1 MYSRYLLFSTLLVMA
16 AEAYARNDNNMI
28 GINAQ
33 LQDKTAEGSIS
44 SADSISLADSIF
56 KDEEL
61 KEVKVVARK
70 AGTSRLAGAVNGIAV
85 NKDEFFKAACCNLGE
100 SFTTNPSVDVAY
112 NDATTGAR
120 QIKLL
125 GLSGTYVQMLTE
137 NLPNFRGAA
146 IPYALGYVPGTWM
159 KGIQVSKGS
168 ASVKNGYESITGQI
182 NVDYLQPEDEQ
193 QVEVNLFGDTKSRIE
208 ANADANVHLSD
219 KWATEFL
226 LHHENIIKNH
236 DDNDDGFYD
245 MPGREQYHLQNRWV
259 YKGDKYIFHGGVG
272 ALKEIRTSGQA
283 EEHLNA
289 HTLSSDS
296 HKMVSDSDAS
306 SSDSQAMAS
315 DLSSDS
321 QNLFRIR
328 LHTNRYAGYMKHA
341 FILNRE
347 HGTNIALMSSASMH
361 QLDAQYGNRFYNL
374 NEKNLYGSLVFE
386 TNFTQQHNLS
396 LGLSMNH
403 DYLGQRTN
411 VNVYPSTSLN
421 SSSGQSSSYIL
432 PEMQRLNE
440 KETTPGAYAQ
450 YTYTLGT
457 KLTAMA
463 GVRFDHS
470 SIYGNFFT
478 PRFHVK
484 YSPVEAVSIRLSAG
498 KGYRTV
504 FGLAEYN
511 YLLASGRE
519 LQIAGRDL
527 QTSAP
532 GSQTSAGSLL
542 SSNGLKQ
549 EEAWNYGVSTAFYI
563 PLFSKT
569 LKLNAEYYYTDFRNQ
584 AVVDYDADSRL
595 IVIHNLQ
602 GKSYSHTFQI
612 DASYP
617 LLKGLEITAAYRLN
631 NVKCSYGIENE
642 LKEKP
647 LTSKYKA
654 LFTASYKTPLALWQ
668 FDATVQLNGG
678 ERNPEPYQL
687 ADGTPSWS
695 SRFHSFEQ
703 VSAQITRWFRH
714 WSIYVGGENLTGF
727 RQKTPIYGAAQPWG
741 RDFEPTL
748 IWGPVEGRM
757 FYAGVRVKL

>member
-1 MYSRYLLFSTLLVMA
+1 MYSRYILLSALLVIG
-16 AEAYARNDNNMI
+16 AETYAKNNKTEVASLLSYNDSE
-28 GINAQ
+28 GNAP
-33 LQDKTAEGSIS
+33 
-44 SADSISLADSIF
+44 ADSSYQDSIF
-56 KDEEL
+56 KDQTL
-61 KEVKVVARK
+61 QEVKAVARK
-70 AGTSRLAGAVNGIAV
+70 PGTSRLAGAVNGIAM
-85 NKDEFFKAACCNLGE
+85 NKDELFKAACCNLGE

-146 IPYALGYVPGTWM
+146 IPYALGYVPGPWM
-159 KGIQVSKGS
+159 KGIQVSKGC

-219 KWATEFL
+219 RWATEIL

-236 DDNDDGFYD
+236 DDNGDGFYD
-245 MPGREQYHLQNRWV
+245 MPGREQYNVQNRWV
-259 YKGDKYIFHGGVG
+259 YKGKSYIFHGGLG
-272 ALKEIRTSGQA
+272 ALKEIRTSGQD
-283 EEHLNA
+283 EEHV
-289 HTLSSDS
+289 HSD
-296 HKMVSDSDAS
+296 DIY
-306 SSDSQAMAS
+306 
-315 DLSSDS
+315 
-321 QNLFRIR
+321 RIK
-328 LHTNRYAGYMKHA
+328 LHTNRYEGYMKHA
-341 FILNRE
+341 FILNHE
-347 HGTNIALMSSASMH
+347 HGTNIAFMSSASMH
-361 QLDAQYGNRFYNL
+361 QLNARYGNKLYDL
-374 NEKNLYGSLVFE
+374 NEKNLYGSLMFE
-386 TNFTQQHNLS
+386 TNFSTQHNLS
-396 LGLSMNH
+396 LGLSFNH
-403 DYLGQRTN
+403 DYLGQN
-411 VNVYPSTSLN
+411 E
-421 SSSGQSSSYIL
+421 GQNKG
-432 PEMQRLNE
+432 QNE

-470 SIYGNFFT
+470 SLYGNFFT

-484 YSPVEAVSIRLSAG
+484 YSPVDAISIRLSAG

-504 FGLAEYN
+504 FGMAEYN
-511 YLLASGRE
+511 YLLASGRN
-519 LQIAGRDL
+519 LNI
-527 QTSAP
+527 SK
-532 GSQTSAGSLL
+532 S
-542 SSNGLKQ
+542 LKQ
-549 EEAWNYGVSTAFYI
+549 EEAWNYGLSTAFYI
-563 PLFSKT
+563 PMFGKT

-584 AVVDYDADSRL
+584 AVVDYDANKEFISIYNL
-595 IVIHNLQ
+595 I

-631 NVKCSYGIENE
+631 DVKCTYDYGKT

-654 LFTASYKTPLALWQ
+654 LFTASYKTPLGLWQ

-678 ERNPEPYQL
+678 GRNPEPYQL
-687 ADGTPSWS
+687 ADGSRSWS
-695 SRFHSFEQ
+695 PRFHSFEQ
-703 VSAQITRWFRH
+703 VSAQVTRWFRH

-727 RQKTPIYGAAQPWG
+727 MQKTPIYGASNPWG
-741 RDFEPTL
+741 SDFEPTL
-748 IWGPVEGRM
+748 VWGPVEGRM
-757 FYAGVRVKL
+757 FYAGVRVHF

>member
-1 MYSRYLLFSTLLVMA
+1 MLSALLVIG
-16 AEAYARNDNNMI
+16 AETYAKNN
-28 GINAQ
+28 
-33 LQDKTAEGSIS
+33 KTEVVSLS
-44 SADSISLADSIF
+44 SSYNNSVDSSSQDSIF

-70 AGTSRLAGAVNGIAV
+70 PGTSRLAGAVNGIAV
-85 NKDEFFKAACCNLGE
+85 NKDELFKAACCNLGE

-146 IPYALGYVPGTWM
+146 IPYALGYVPGPWM

-219 KWATEFL
+219 KWATEIL
-226 LHHENIIKNH
+226 LHHENILQNH
-236 DDNDDGFYD
+236 DDNGDGFYD
-245 MPGREQYHLQNRWV
+245 MPGREQYNVQNRWV
-259 YKGDKYIFHGGVG
+259 YKGKNYIFHGGLG
-272 ALKEIRTSGQA
+272 ALKEIRTSGQDT
-283 EEHLNA
+283 EHV
-289 HTLSSDS
+289 HSD
-296 HKMVSDSDAS
+296 DIY
-306 SSDSQAMAS
+306 
-315 DLSSDS
+315 
-321 QNLFRIR
+321 RIK
-328 LHTNRYAGYMKHA
+328 LHTNRYEGYMKHA
-341 FILNRE
+341 FILDHE
-347 HGTNIALMSSASMH
+347 HGTNIAFMSSASMH
-361 QLDAQYGNRFYNL
+361 QLDALYGNKFYDL
-374 NEKNLYGSLVFE
+374 NEKNLYGSLMFE
-386 TNFTQQHNLS
+386 TNFSTQHNLS
-396 LGLSMNH
+396 LGLSFNH
-403 DYLGQRTN
+403 DYLGQN
-411 VNVYPSTSLN
+411 L
-421 SSSGQSSSYIL
+421 GQ
-432 PEMQRLNE
+432 NE

-470 SIYGNFFT
+470 SLYGNFFT

-484 YSPVEAVSIRLSAG
+484 YSPIDAISIRLSAG

-504 FGLAEYN
+504 FALAEYN
-511 YLLASGRE
+511 YLLSSGRN
-519 LQIAGRDL
+519 LNISKD
-527 QTSAP
+527 
-532 GSQTSAGSLL
+532 
-542 SSNGLKQ
+542 LKQ
-549 EEAWNYGVSTAFYI
+549 EEAWNYGLSTAFYI
-563 PLFSKT
+563 PMFGKT
-569 LKLNAEYYYTDFRNQ
+569 LKLNAEYYYTSFENQ
-584 AVVDYDADSRL
+584 AVVDYDANKEL
-595 IVIHNLQ
+595 IAIYNLI

-631 NVKCSYGIENE
+631 DVKCTYDYGKS
-642 LKEKP
+642 LMEKP

-654 LFTASYKTPLALWQ
+654 LFTASYKTPLGLWQ

-678 ERNPEPYQL
+678 GRNSEPYQL
-687 ADGTPSWS
+687 ADGSQSWS
-695 SRFHSFEQ
+695 PRFHSFEQ

-727 RQKTPIYGAAQPWG
+727 KQKTPIYGASNPWG
-741 RDFEPTL
+741 SDFEPTL
-748 IWGPVEGRM
+748 VWGPVEGRM
-757 FYAGVRVKL
+757 FYAGVRVHF

>member
-1 MYSRYLLFSTLLVMA
+1 MYSRYILLSALLVIG
-16 AEAYARNDNNMI
+16 AETYAKNNQTEVASLLSYNDSE
-28 GINAQ
+28 GNAP
-33 LQDKTAEGSIS
+33 
-44 SADSISLADSIF
+44 ADSSYQDSIF
-56 KDEEL
+56 KDQTL
-61 KEVKVVARK
+61 QEVKAVARK
-70 AGTSRLAGAVNGIAV
+70 PGTSRLAGAVNGIAM
-85 NKDEFFKAACCNLGE
+85 NKDELFKAACCNLGE

-146 IPYALGYVPGTWM
+146 IPYALGYVPGPWM

-219 KWATEFL
+219 RWATEIL

-236 DDNDDGFYD
+236 DDNGDGFYD
-245 MPGREQYHLQNRWV
+245 MPGREQYNVQNRWV
-259 YKGDKYIFHGGVG
+259 YKGKSYIFHGGLG
-272 ALKEIRTSGQA
+272 ALKEIRSSGQDG
-283 EEHLNA
+283 EHV
-289 HTLSSDS
+289 HSD
-296 HKMVSDSDAS
+296 DIY
-306 SSDSQAMAS
+306 
-315 DLSSDS
+315 
-321 QNLFRIR
+321 RIK
-328 LHTNRYAGYMKHA
+328 LHTNRYEGYMKHA
-341 FILNRE
+341 FILDHE
-347 HGTNIALMSSASMH
+347 HGTNIAFMSSASMH
-361 QLDAQYGNRFYNL
+361 QLDARYGNKLYDL
-374 NEKNLYGSLVFE
+374 NEKNLYGSLMFE
-386 TNFTQQHNLS
+386 TNFSTQHNLS
-396 LGLSMNH
+396 LGLSFNH
-403 DYLGQRTN
+403 DYLGQN
-411 VNVYPSTSLN
+411 M
-421 SSSGQSSSYIL
+421 GK
-432 PEMQRLNE
+432 NE
-440 KETTPGAYAQ
+440 KETTSGAYAQ

-470 SIYGNFFT
+470 SLYGNFFT

-484 YSPVEAVSIRLSAG
+484 YSPVDAISIRLSAG

-504 FGLAEYN
+504 FGMAEYN
-511 YLLASGRE
+511 YLLASGRN
-519 LQIAGRDL
+519 LNI
-527 QTSAP
+527 SK
-532 GSQTSAGSLL
+532 S
-542 SSNGLKQ
+542 LKQ
-549 EEAWNYGVSTAFYI
+549 EEAWNYGLSTAFYI
-563 PLFSKT
+563 PMFGKT

-584 AVVDYDADSRL
+584 AVVDYDANKEFISIYNL
-595 IVIHNLQ
+595 I

-631 NVKCSYGIENE
+631 DVKCTYDYGKT

-654 LFTASYKTPLALWQ
+654 LFTASYKTPLGLWQ

-678 ERNPEPYQL
+678 GRNPEPYQL
-687 ADGTPSWS
+687 ADGNRSWS
-695 SRFHSFEQ
+695 PRFHSFEQ

-727 RQKTPIYGAAQPWG
+727 MQKTPIYGASNPWG
-741 RDFEPTL
+741 SDFEPTL
-748 IWGPVEGRM
+748 VWGPVEGRM
-757 FYAGVRVKL
+757 FYAGVRVHF

>member
-1 MYSRYLLFSTLLVMA
+1 MYSRYILTSALLMLALKGYSHT
-16 AEAYARNDNNMI
+16 D
-28 GINAQ
+28 
-33 LQDKTAEGSIS
+33 TA
-44 SADSISLADSIF
+44 SLDSIF

-85 NKDEFFKAACCNLGE
+85 NKDELFKAACCNLGE

-146 IPYALGYVPGTWM
+146 IPYALGYVPGPWM

-219 KWATEFL
+219 KWATEIL
-226 LHHENIIKNH
+226 LHHENILKNH
-236 DDNDDGFYD
+236 DDNGDGFYD
-245 MPGREQYHLQNRWV
+245 MPGREQYNVLNRWV
-259 YKGDKYIFHGGVG
+259 YKGKNYIFHGGLG
-272 ALKEIRTSGQA
+272 ALKEIRTSGQDT
-283 EEHLNA
+283 EHV
-289 HTLSSDS
+289 HSD
-296 HKMVSDSDAS
+296 DIY
-306 SSDSQAMAS
+306 
-315 DLSSDS
+315 
-321 QNLFRIR
+321 RIK
-328 LHTNRYAGYMKHA
+328 LHTNRYEGYMKHA
-341 FILNRE
+341 FIFDHE
-347 HGTNIALMSSASMH
+347 HGTNIAFMSSASMH
-361 QLDAQYGNRFYNL
+361 QLDALYGNKFYDL
-374 NEKNLYGSLVFE
+374 NEKNLYGSLMFE
-386 TNFTQQHNLS
+386 TNFSTQHNLS
-396 LGLSMNH
+396 LGLSFNH
-403 DYLGQRTN
+403 DYLGQN
-411 VNVYPSTSLN
+411 L
-421 SSSGQSSSYIL
+421 GK
-432 PEMQRLNE
+432 NE

-470 SIYGNFFT
+470 SLYGNFFT

-484 YSPVEAVSIRLSAG
+484 YSPIDAISIRLSAG

-504 FGLAEYN
+504 FALAEYN
-511 YLLASGRE
+511 YLLSSGRN
-519 LQIAGRDL
+519 LNISKD
-527 QTSAP
+527 
-532 GSQTSAGSLL
+532 
-542 SSNGLKQ
+542 LKQ
-549 EEAWNYGVSTAFYI
+549 EEAWNYGLSTAFYI
-563 PLFSKT
+563 PMFGKT
-569 LKLNAEYYYTDFRNQ
+569 LKLNAEYYYTDFKNQ
-584 AVVDYDADSRL
+584 AVVDYESDKDL
-595 IVIHNLQ
+595 IAIYNLM

-631 NVKCSYGIENE
+631 DVKCTYDYGKT

-654 LFTASYKTPLALWQ
+654 LFTASYKTPLGLWQ

-678 ERNPEPYQL
+678 GRNPEPYQL
-687 ADGTPSWS
+687 ADGSQSWS
-695 SRFHSFEQ
+695 PRFRSFEQ
-703 VSAQITRWFRH
+703 VSAQVTRWFRH

-727 RQKTPIYGAAQPWG
+727 KQKTPIYGAGNPWG
-741 RDFEPTL
+741 SDFEPTL
-748 IWGPVEGRM
+748 VWGPVEGRM
-757 FYAGVRVKL
+757 FYAGVRVHF

>member
-1 MYSRYLLFSTLLVMA
+1 MYSRYILTSALLMLALKGYSQT
-16 AEAYARNDNNMI
+16 D
-28 GINAQ
+28 
-33 LQDKTAEGSIS
+33 TA
-44 SADSISLADSIF
+44 SLDSIF

-85 NKDEFFKAACCNLGE
+85 NKDELFKAACCNLGE

-146 IPYALGYVPGTWM
+146 IPYALGYVPGPWM

-193 QVEVNLFGDTKSRIE
+193 QVEVNLFGDSKSRIE

-219 KWATEFL
+219 KWATEIL
-226 LHHENIIKNH
+226 LHHENILQNH
-236 DDNDDGFYD
+236 DDNGDGFYD
-245 MPGREQYHLQNRWV
+245 MPGREQYNVQNRWV
-259 YKGDKYIFHGGVG
+259 YKGDKYIFHGGLG
-272 ALKEIRTSGQA
+272 ALKEIRTSGQDA
-283 EEHLNA
+283 EHV
-289 HTLSSDS
+289 HSDEIY
-296 HKMVSDSDAS
+296 
-306 SSDSQAMAS
+306 
-315 DLSSDS
+315 
-321 QNLFRIR
+321 RIK
-328 LHTNRYAGYMKHA
+328 LHTNRYEGYMKHA
-341 FILNRE
+341 FILNYE
-347 HGTNIALMSSASMH
+347 HGTNIAFMSSASMH
-361 QLDAQYGNRFYNL
+361 QLDAQYGNKFYDL
-374 NEKNLYGSLVFE
+374 NEKNLYGSLMFE
-386 TNFTQQHNLS
+386 TNFSTQHNLS
-396 LGLSMNH
+396 LGLSFNH
-403 DYLGQRTN
+403 DYLGQN
-411 VNVYPSTSLN
+411 L
-421 SSSGQSSSYIL
+421 GQ
-432 PEMQRLNE
+432 NE

-470 SIYGNFFT
+470 SLYGNFFT

-484 YSPVEAVSIRLSAG
+484 YSPIDAISIRLSAG

-511 YLLASGRE
+511 YLLASGRN
-519 LQIAGRDL
+519 LNISKD
-527 QTSAP
+527 
-532 GSQTSAGSLL
+532 
-542 SSNGLKQ
+542 LKQ
-549 EEAWNYGVSTAFYI
+549 EEAWNYGLSTAFYI
-563 PLFSKT
+563 PMFGKT
-569 LKLNAEYYYTDFRNQ
+569 LKLNAEYYYTSFENQ
-584 AVVDYDADSRL
+584 AVVDYDANKEL
-595 IVIHNLQ
+595 IAIYNLR

-631 NVKCSYGIENE
+631 DVKCTYDYGKS
-642 LKEKP
+642 LMEKP

-654 LFTASYKTPLALWQ
+654 LFTASYKTPLGLWQ

-678 ERNPEPYQL
+678 GRNPEPYQL
-687 ADGTPSWS
+687 ADGSQSWS
-695 SRFHSFEQ
+695 PRFHSFEQ
-703 VSAQITRWFRH
+703 VSAQVTRWFRH

-727 RQKTPIYGAAQPWG
+727 KQKTPIYGASTPWG
-741 RDFEPTL
+741 SDFEPTL
-748 IWGPVEGRM
+748 VWGPVEGRM
-757 FYAGVRVKL
+757 FYAGVRVHF

>member
-1 MYSRYLLFSTLLVMA
+1 MYSRYILTSALLMLALKGYSHT
-16 AEAYARNDNNMI
+16 D
-28 GINAQ
+28 
-33 LQDKTAEGSIS
+33 TA
-44 SADSISLADSIF
+44 SLDSIF

-85 NKDEFFKAACCNLGE
+85 NKDELFKAACCNLGE

-146 IPYALGYVPGTWM
+146 IPYALGYVPGPWM

-219 KWATEFL
+219 KWATEIL
-226 LHHENIIKNH
+226 LHHENILKNH
-236 DDNDDGFYD
+236 DDNGDGFYD
-245 MPGREQYHLQNRWV
+245 MPGREQYNVQNRWV
-259 YKGDKYIFHGGVG
+259 YKGKNYIFHGGLG
-272 ALKEIRTSGQA
+272 ALKEIRTSGQDT
-283 EEHLNA
+283 EHV
-289 HTLSSDS
+289 HSD
-296 HKMVSDSDAS
+296 DIY
-306 SSDSQAMAS
+306 
-315 DLSSDS
+315 
-321 QNLFRIR
+321 RIK
-328 LHTNRYAGYMKHA
+328 LHTNRYEGYMKHA
-341 FILNRE
+341 FIFNHE
-347 HGTNIALMSSASMH
+347 HGTNIAFMSSASMH
-361 QLDAQYGNRFYNL
+361 QLDALYGNKFYDL
-374 NEKNLYGSLVFE
+374 NEKNLYGSLMFE
-386 TNFTQQHNLS
+386 TNFSTQHNLS
-396 LGLSMNH
+396 LGLSFNH
-403 DYLGQRTN
+403 DYLGQN
-411 VNVYPSTSLN
+411 L
-421 SSSGQSSSYIL
+421 GK
-432 PEMQRLNE
+432 NE

-470 SIYGNFFT
+470 SLYGNFFT

-484 YSPVEAVSIRLSAG
+484 YSPVDAISIRLSAG

-504 FGLAEYN
+504 FAFAEYN
-511 YLLASGRE
+511 YLLASGRNLNIGE
-519 LQIAGRDL
+519 D
-527 QTSAP
+527 
-532 GSQTSAGSLL
+532 
-542 SSNGLKQ
+542 LKQ
-549 EEAWNYGVSTAFYI
+549 EEAWNYGLSTAFYI
-563 PLFSKT
+563 PMFGKT
-569 LKLNAEYYYTDFRNQ
+569 LKLNAEYYYTDFKNQ
-584 AVVDYDADSRL
+584 AVVDYESDKDL
-595 IVIHNLQ
+595 IAIYNLM

-631 NVKCSYGIENE
+631 DVKCTYDYGKT

-654 LFTASYKTPLALWQ
+654 LFTASYKTPLGLWQ

-678 ERNPEPYQL
+678 GRNPEPYQL
-687 ADGTPSWS
+687 ADGSQSWS
-695 SRFHSFEQ
+695 PRFRSFEQ
-703 VSAQITRWFRH
+703 VSAQVTRWFRH

-727 RQKTPIYGAAQPWG
+727 KQKTPIYGAGNPWG
-741 RDFEPTL
+741 SDFEPTL
-748 IWGPVEGRM
+748 VWGPVEGRM
-757 FYAGVRVKL
+757 FYAGVRVHF

>member
-1 MYSRYLLFSTLLVMA
+1 MYSRYILLSALLVIG
-16 AEAYARNDNNMI
+16 AETYAKNNKTEVASLLSYNDSERN
-28 GINAQ
+28 AP
-33 LQDKTAEGSIS
+33 
-44 SADSISLADSIF
+44 ADSSYQDSIF
-56 KDEEL
+56 KDQTL
-61 KEVKVVARK
+61 QEVKAVARK
-70 AGTSRLAGAVNGIAV
+70 PGTSRLAGAVNGIAM
-85 NKDEFFKAACCNLGE
+85 NKDELFKAACCNLGE

-146 IPYALGYVPGTWM
+146 IPYALGYVPGPWM
-159 KGIQVSKGS
+159 KGIQVSKGC

-219 KWATEFL
+219 RWATEIL

-236 DDNDDGFYD
+236 DDNGDGFYD
-245 MPGREQYHLQNRWV
+245 MPGREQYNVQNRWV
-259 YKGDKYIFHGGVG
+259 YKGKSYIFHGGLG
-272 ALKEIRTSGQA
+272 ALKEIRTSGQD
-283 EEHLNA
+283 EEHV
-289 HTLSSDS
+289 HSD
-296 HKMVSDSDAS
+296 DIY
-306 SSDSQAMAS
+306 
-315 DLSSDS
+315 
-321 QNLFRIR
+321 RIK
-328 LHTNRYAGYMKHA
+328 LHTNRYEGYMKHA
-341 FILNRE
+341 FILNHE
-347 HGTNIALMSSASMH
+347 HGTNIAFMSSASMH
-361 QLDAQYGNRFYNL
+361 QLNARYGNKLYDL
-374 NEKNLYGSLVFE
+374 NEKNLYGSLMFE
-386 TNFTQQHNLS
+386 TNFYTQHNLS
-396 LGLSMNH
+396 LGLSFNH
-403 DYLGQRTN
+403 DYLGQN
-411 VNVYPSTSLN
+411 E
-421 SSSGQSSSYIL
+421 GQNKG
-432 PEMQRLNE
+432 QNE

-470 SIYGNFFT
+470 SLYGNFFT

-484 YSPVEAVSIRLSAG
+484 YSPVDAISIRLSAG

-504 FGLAEYN
+504 FGMAEYN
-511 YLLASGRE
+511 YLLASGRN
-519 LQIAGRDL
+519 LNI
-527 QTSAP
+527 SK
-532 GSQTSAGSLL
+532 S
-542 SSNGLKQ
+542 LKQ
-549 EEAWNYGVSTAFYI
+549 EEAWNYGRSTAFYI
-563 PLFSKT
+563 PMFGKT

-584 AVVDYDADSRL
+584 AVVDYDANKEFISIYNL
-595 IVIHNLQ
+595 I

-631 NVKCSYGIENE
+631 DVKCTYDYGKT

-654 LFTASYKTPLALWQ
+654 LFTASYKTPLGLWQ

-678 ERNPEPYQL
+678 GRNPEPYQL
-687 ADGTPSWS
+687 ADGSRSWS
-695 SRFHSFEQ
+695 PRFHSFEQ
-703 VSAQITRWFRH
+703 VSAQVTRWFRH

-727 RQKTPIYGAAQPWG
+727 KQKTPIYGASNPWG
-741 RDFEPTL
+741 SDFEPTL
-748 IWGPVEGRM
+748 VWGPVEGRM
-757 FYAGVRVKL
+757 FYAGVRVHF

>member
-1 MYSRYLLFSTLLVMA
+1 MYSRYILTSALLMLALKGYSHT
-16 AEAYARNDNNMI
+16 D
-28 GINAQ
+28 
-33 LQDKTAEGSIS
+33 TA
-44 SADSISLADSIF
+44 SLDSIF

-85 NKDEFFKAACCNLGE
+85 NKDELFKAACCNLGE

-146 IPYALGYVPGTWM
+146 IPYALGYVPGPWM

-219 KWATEFL
+219 KWATEIL
-226 LHHENIIKNH
+226 LHHENILKNH
-236 DDNDDGFYD
+236 DDNGDGFYD
-245 MPGREQYHLQNRWV
+245 MPGREQYNVQNRWV
-259 YKGDKYIFHGGVG
+259 YKGKNYIFHGGLG
-272 ALKEIRTSGQA
+272 ALKEIRTSGQDV
-283 EEHLNA
+283 EHV
-289 HTLSSDS
+289 HSD
-296 HKMVSDSDAS
+296 DIY
-306 SSDSQAMAS
+306 
-315 DLSSDS
+315 
-321 QNLFRIR
+321 RIK
-328 LHTNRYAGYMKHA
+328 LHTNRYEGYMKHA
-341 FILNRE
+341 FILNHE
-347 HGTNIALMSSASMH
+347 HGTNIAFMSSASMH
-361 QLDAQYGNRFYNL
+361 QLDALYGNKFYDL
-374 NEKNLYGSLVFE
+374 NEKNLYGSLMFE
-386 TNFTQQHNLS
+386 TNFSTQHNLS
-396 LGLSMNH
+396 LGLSFNH
-403 DYLGQRTN
+403 DYLGQN
-411 VNVYPSTSLN
+411 L
-421 SSSGQSSSYIL
+421 GK
-432 PEMQRLNE
+432 NE

-470 SIYGNFFT
+470 SLYGNFFT

-484 YSPVEAVSIRLSAG
+484 YSPIDAISIRLSAG

-504 FGLAEYN
+504 FALAEYN
-511 YLLASGRE
+511 YLLSSGRN
-519 LQIAGRDL
+519 LNISKD
-527 QTSAP
+527 
-532 GSQTSAGSLL
+532 
-542 SSNGLKQ
+542 LKQ
-549 EEAWNYGVSTAFYI
+549 EEAWNYGLSTAFYI
-563 PLFSKT
+563 PMFGKT
-569 LKLNAEYYYTDFRNQ
+569 LKLNAEYYYTDFKNQ
-584 AVVDYDADSRL
+584 AVVDYESDKDL
-595 IVIHNLQ
+595 IAIYNLM

-631 NVKCSYGIENE
+631 DVKCTYDYGKT

-654 LFTASYKTPLALWQ
+654 LFTASYKTPLGLWQ

-678 ERNPEPYQL
+678 GRNPEPYQL
-687 ADGTPSWS
+687 ADGSQSWS
-695 SRFHSFEQ
+695 PRFHSFEQ
-703 VSAQITRWFRH
+703 VSAQVTRWFRH

-727 RQKTPIYGAAQPWG
+727 KQKTPIYGAGNPWG
-741 RDFEPTL
+741 SDFEPTL
-748 IWGPVEGRM
+748 VWGPVEGRM
-757 FYAGVRVKL
+757 FYAGVRVHF

>member
-1 MYSRYLLFSTLLVMA
+1 MLAFGAETYAKNNKTGGASLLSYDSA
-16 AEAYARNDNNMI
+16 
-28 GINAQ
+28 GNAP
-33 LQDKTAEGSIS
+33 
-44 SADSISLADSIF
+44 ADSSYQDSIF
-56 KDEEL
+56 KDQTL
-61 KEVKVVARK
+61 QEVKAVARK
-70 AGTSRLAGAVNGIAV
+70 PGTSRLAGAVNGIAM
-85 NKDEFFKAACCNLGE
+85 NKDELFKAACCNLGE

-146 IPYALGYVPGTWM
+146 IPYALGYVPGPWM

-219 KWATEFL
+219 KWATEIL
-226 LHHENIIKNH
+226 LHHENILKNH
-236 DDNDDGFYD
+236 DDNGDGFYD
-245 MPGREQYHLQNRWV
+245 MPGREQYNVQNRWV
-259 YKGDKYIFHGGVG
+259 YKGKSYIFHGGLG
-272 ALKEIRTSGQA
+272 ALKEIRSSGQDG
-283 EEHLNA
+283 EHV
-289 HTLSSDS
+289 HSD
-296 HKMVSDSDAS
+296 DIY
-306 SSDSQAMAS
+306 
-315 DLSSDS
+315 
-321 QNLFRIR
+321 RIK
-328 LHTNRYAGYMKHA
+328 LHTNRYEGYMKHA
-341 FILNRE
+341 FILDHE
-347 HGTNIALMSSASMH
+347 HGTNIAFMSSASMH
-361 QLDAQYGNRFYNL
+361 QLDARYGNKFYDL
-374 NEKNLYGSLVFE
+374 NEKNLYGSLMFE
-386 TNFTQQHNLS
+386 TNFSTQHNLS
-396 LGLSMNH
+396 LGLSFNH
-403 DYLGQRTN
+403 DYLGQN
-411 VNVYPSTSLN
+411 L
-421 SSSGQSSSYIL
+421 GK
-432 PEMQRLNE
+432 NE

-470 SIYGNFFT
+470 SLYGNFFT

-484 YSPVEAVSIRLSAG
+484 YSPVDAISIRLSAG

-504 FGLAEYN
+504 FGMAEYN
-511 YLLASGRE
+511 YLLASGRNLNISE
-519 LQIAGRDL
+519 D
-527 QTSAP
+527 
-532 GSQTSAGSLL
+532 
-542 SSNGLKQ
+542 LKQ
-549 EEAWNYGVSTAFYI
+549 EEAWNYGLSTAFYI
-563 PLFSKT
+563 PMFGKT

-584 AVVDYDADSRL
+584 AVVDYDANKEFIS
-595 IVIHNLQ
+595 IYNLM

-631 NVKCSYGIENE
+631 DVKCTYDYGKT

-654 LFTASYKTPLALWQ
+654 LFTASYKTPLGLWQ

-678 ERNPEPYQL
+678 GRNPEPYQL
-687 ADGTPSWS
+687 ADGSRSWS
-695 SRFHSFEQ
+695 PRFHSFEQ
-703 VSAQITRWFRH
+703 VSAQVTRWFRH

-727 RQKTPIYGAAQPWG
+727 KQKTPIYGAGNPWG
-741 RDFEPTL
+741 SDFEPTL
-748 IWGPVEGRM
+748 VWGPVEGRM
-757 FYAGVRVKL
+757 FYAGVRVHF

>member
-1 MYSRYLLFSTLLVMA
+1 MYSKYLLLSALLVIG
-16 AEAYARNDNNMI
+16 AETYAKNNKSEVESLLSYHNSVRNNSVDSSS
-28 GINAQ
+28 
-33 LQDKTAEGSIS
+33 QDSV
-44 SADSISLADSIF
+44 F
-56 KDEEL
+56 KDETL
-61 KEVKVVARK
+61 QAVKVVARK
-70 AGTSRLAGAVNGIAV
+70 PGTSRLVGAVNGIAV
-85 NKDEFFKAACCNLGE
+85 NKDELFKAACCNLGE

-146 IPYALGYVPGTWM
+146 IPYALGYVPGPWM

-182 NVDYLQPEDEQ
+182 NVDYLKPEDEQ

-219 KWATEFL
+219 RWATEIL

-236 DDNDDGFYD
+236 DDNGDGFYD
-245 MPGREQYHLQNRWV
+245 MPGREQYNVQNRWV
-259 YKGDKYIFHGGVG
+259 YKGKSYIFHGGLG
-272 ALKEIRTSGQA
+272 ALKEIRTSGQD
-283 EEHLNA
+283 EEHV
-289 HTLSSDS
+289 HSD
-296 HKMVSDSDAS
+296 DIY
-306 SSDSQAMAS
+306 
-315 DLSSDS
+315 
-321 QNLFRIR
+321 RIK
-328 LHTNRYAGYMKHA
+328 LHTNRYEGYMKHA
-341 FILNRE
+341 FILNHE
-347 HGTNIALMSSASMH
+347 HGTNIAFMSSASMH
-361 QLDAQYGNRFYNL
+361 QLNARYGNKLYDL
-374 NEKNLYGSLVFE
+374 NEKNLYGSLMFE
-386 TNFTQQHNLS
+386 TNFSTQHNLS
-396 LGLSMNH
+396 LGLSFNH
-403 DYLGQRTN
+403 DYLGQN
-411 VNVYPSTSLN
+411 E
-421 SSSGQSSSYIL
+421 GQNKV
-432 PEMQRLNE
+432 QNE

-470 SIYGNFFT
+470 SLYGNFFT

-484 YSPVEAVSIRLSAG
+484 YSPVDAISIRLSAG

-504 FGLAEYN
+504 FGMAEYN
-511 YLLASGRE
+511 YLLASGRN
-519 LQIAGRDL
+519 LNI
-527 QTSAP
+527 SK
-532 GSQTSAGSLL
+532 S
-542 SSNGLKQ
+542 LKQ
-549 EEAWNYGVSTAFYI
+549 EEAWNYGLSTAFYI
-563 PLFSKT
+563 PMFGKT

-584 AVVDYDADSRL
+584 AVVDYDANKEFISIYNL
-595 IVIHNLQ
+595 I

-631 NVKCSYGIENE
+631 DVKCTYDYGKT

-654 LFTASYKTPLALWQ
+654 LFTASYKTPLGLWQ

-678 ERNPEPYQL
+678 GRNPEPYQL
-687 ADGTPSWS
+687 ADGSRSWS
-695 SRFHSFEQ
+695 PRFHSFEQ
-703 VSAQITRWFRH
+703 VSAQVTRWFRH

-727 RQKTPIYGAAQPWG
+727 MQKTPIYGASNPWG
-741 RDFEPTL
+741 SDFEPTL
-748 IWGPVEGRM
+748 VWGPVEGRM
-757 FYAGVRVKL
+757 FYAGVRVHF

>member
-1 MYSRYLLFSTLLVMA
+1 MYSRYILTSALLMLALKGYSHT
-16 AEAYARNDNNMI
+16 D
-28 GINAQ
+28 
-33 LQDKTAEGSIS
+33 TA
-44 SADSISLADSIF
+44 SLDSIF

-85 NKDEFFKAACCNLGE
+85 NKDELFKAACCNLGE

-146 IPYALGYVPGTWM
+146 IPYALGYVPGPWM

-219 KWATEFL
+219 KWATEIL
-226 LHHENIIKNH
+226 LHHENILQNH
-236 DDNDDGFYD
+236 DDNGDGFYD
-245 MPGREQYHLQNRWV
+245 MPGREQYNVQNRWV
-259 YKGDKYIFHGGVG
+259 YKGKNYIFHGGLG
-272 ALKEIRTSGQA
+272 ALKEIRTSGQDT
-283 EEHLNA
+283 EHV
-289 HTLSSDS
+289 HSD
-296 HKMVSDSDAS
+296 DIY
-306 SSDSQAMAS
+306 
-315 DLSSDS
+315 
-321 QNLFRIR
+321 RIK
-328 LHTNRYAGYMKHA
+328 LHTNRYEGYMKHA
-341 FILNRE
+341 FIFNHE
-347 HGTNIALMSSASMH
+347 HGTNIAFMSSASMH
-361 QLDAQYGNRFYNL
+361 QLDALYGNKFYDL
-374 NEKNLYGSLVFE
+374 NEKNLYGSLMFE
-386 TNFTQQHNLS
+386 TNFSTQHNLS
-396 LGLSMNH
+396 LGLSFNH
-403 DYLGQRTN
+403 DYLGQN
-411 VNVYPSTSLN
+411 L
-421 SSSGQSSSYIL
+421 GK
-432 PEMQRLNE
+432 NE

-470 SIYGNFFT
+470 SLYGNFFT

-484 YSPVEAVSIRLSAG
+484 YSPIDAISIRLSAG

-504 FGLAEYN
+504 FALAEYN
-511 YLLASGRE
+511 YLLSSGRN
-519 LQIAGRDL
+519 LNISKD
-527 QTSAP
+527 
-532 GSQTSAGSLL
+532 
-542 SSNGLKQ
+542 LKQ
-549 EEAWNYGVSTAFYI
+549 EEAWNYGLSTAFYI
-563 PLFSKT
+563 PMFGKT
-569 LKLNAEYYYTDFRNQ
+569 LKLNAEYYYTDFKNQ
-584 AVVDYDADSRL
+584 AVVDYESDKDL
-595 IVIHNLQ
+595 ISIYNLM

-631 NVKCSYGIENE
+631 DVKCTYDYGKT

-654 LFTASYKTPLALWQ
+654 LFTASYKTPLGLWQ

-678 ERNPEPYQL
+678 GRNPEPYQL
-687 ADGTPSWS
+687 ADGSQSWS
-695 SRFHSFEQ
+695 PRFRSFEQ
-703 VSAQITRWFRH
+703 VSAQVTRWFRH

-727 RQKTPIYGAAQPWG
+727 KQKTPIYGAGNPWG
-741 RDFEPTL
+741 SDFEPTL
-748 IWGPVEGRM
+748 VWGPVEGRM
-757 FYAGVRVKL
+757 FYAGVRVHF

>member
-1 MYSRYLLFSTLLVMA
+1 MYSRYILTSALLMLTLKG
-16 AEAYARNDNNMI
+16 YSQTD
-28 GINAQ
+28 
-33 LQDKTAEGSIS
+33 TA
-44 SADSISLADSIF
+44 SLDSIF

-61 KEVKVVARK
+61 NEVKVVARK

-85 NKDEFFKAACCNLGE
+85 NKDELFKAACCNLGE

-146 IPYALGYVPGTWM
+146 IPYALGYVPGPWM

-182 NVDYLQPEDEQ
+182 NVDYLKPEDEQ

-219 KWATEFL
+219 KWATEIL
-226 LHHENIIKNH
+226 LHHENILKNH
-236 DDNDDGFYD
+236 DDNGDGFYD
-245 MPGREQYHLQNRWV
+245 MPGREQYNVQNRWL
-259 YKGDKYIFHGGVG
+259 YKGNHYIFHGGLG
-272 ALKEIRTSGQA
+272 ALKEIRTSGQD
-283 EEHLNA
+283 EEHV
-289 HTLSSDS
+289 HSD
-296 HKMVSDSDAS
+296 DIY
-306 SSDSQAMAS
+306 
-315 DLSSDS
+315 
-321 QNLFRIR
+321 RIK
-328 LHTNRYAGYMKHA
+328 LHTNRYEGYMKHA
-341 FILNRE
+341 FILNHE
-347 HGTNIALMSSASMH
+347 HGTNIAFMSSASMH
-361 QLDAQYGNRFYNL
+361 QLDALFGNKFYDL
-374 NEKNLYGSLVFE
+374 NEKNLYGSLMFE
-386 TNFTQQHNLS
+386 TNFSTQHNLS
-396 LGLSMNH
+396 LGLSFNH
-403 DYLGQRTN
+403 DYLGQN
-411 VNVYPSTSLN
+411 L
-421 SSSGQSSSYIL
+421 GQ
-432 PEMQRLNE
+432 NE

-470 SIYGNFFT
+470 SLYGNFFT

-484 YSPVEAVSIRLSAG
+484 YSPIDAISIRLSAG

-511 YLLASGRE
+511 YLLASGRN
-519 LQIAGRDL
+519 LNISKD
-527 QTSAP
+527 
-532 GSQTSAGSLL
+532 
-542 SSNGLKQ
+542 LKQ
-549 EEAWNYGVSTAFYI
+549 EEAWNYGLSTAFYI
-563 PLFSKT
+563 PMFGKT
-569 LKLNAEYYYTDFRNQ
+569 LKLNAEYYYTSFENQ
-584 AVVDYDADSRL
+584 AVVDYDANKEL
-595 IVIHNLQ
+595 IAIYNLR

-631 NVKCSYGIENE
+631 DVKCTYDYGKS
-642 LKEKP
+642 LMEKP

-654 LFTASYKTPLALWQ
+654 LFTASYKTPLGLWQ

-678 ERNPEPYQL
+678 GRNPEPYQL
-687 ADGTPSWS
+687 ADGSQSWS
-695 SRFHSFEQ
+695 PRFHSFEQ
-703 VSAQITRWFRH
+703 VSAQVTRWFRH

-727 RQKTPIYGAAQPWG
+727 KQKTPIYGASTPWG
-741 RDFEPTL
+741 SDFEPTL
-748 IWGPVEGRM
+748 VWGPVEGRM
-757 FYAGVRVKL
+757 FYAGVRVHF

>member
-1 MYSRYLLFSTLLVMA
+1 MYSRYILLSALLVIG
-16 AEAYARNDNNMI
+16 AETYAKNNKTEVASLLSYNDSE
-28 GINAQ
+28 GNAP
-33 LQDKTAEGSIS
+33 
-44 SADSISLADSIF
+44 ADSSYQDSIF
-56 KDEEL
+56 KDQTL
-61 KEVKVVARK
+61 QEVKAVARK
-70 AGTSRLAGAVNGIAV
+70 PGTSRLAGAVNGIAM
-85 NKDEFFKAACCNLGE
+85 NKDELFKAACCNLGE

-146 IPYALGYVPGTWM
+146 IPYALGYVPGPWM

-219 KWATEFL
+219 RWATEIL

-236 DDNDDGFYD
+236 DDNGDGFYD
-245 MPGREQYHLQNRWV
+245 MPGREQYNVQNRWV
-259 YKGDKYIFHGGVG
+259 YKGKSYIFHGGLG
-272 ALKEIRTSGQA
+272 ALKEIRTSGQD
-283 EEHLNA
+283 EEHV
-289 HTLSSDS
+289 HSD
-296 HKMVSDSDAS
+296 DIY
-306 SSDSQAMAS
+306 
-315 DLSSDS
+315 
-321 QNLFRIR
+321 RIK
-328 LHTNRYAGYMKHA
+328 LHTNRYEGYMKHA
-341 FILNRE
+341 FILNHE
-347 HGTNIALMSSASMH
+347 HGTNIAFMSSASMH
-361 QLDAQYGNRFYNL
+361 QLNARYGNKLYDL
-374 NEKNLYGSLVFE
+374 NEKNLYGSLMFE
-386 TNFTQQHNLS
+386 TNFSTQHNLS
-396 LGLSMNH
+396 LGLSFNH
-403 DYLGQRTN
+403 DYLGQN
-411 VNVYPSTSLN
+411 E
-421 SSSGQSSSYIL
+421 GQNKV
-432 PEMQRLNE
+432 QNE

-470 SIYGNFFT
+470 SLYGNFFT

-484 YSPVEAVSIRLSAG
+484 YSPVDAISIRLSAG

-504 FGLAEYN
+504 FGMAEYN
-511 YLLASGRE
+511 YLLASGRN
-519 LQIAGRDL
+519 LNI
-527 QTSAP
+527 SK
-532 GSQTSAGSLL
+532 S
-542 SSNGLKQ
+542 LKQ
-549 EEAWNYGVSTAFYI
+549 EEAWNYGLSTAFYI
-563 PLFSKT
+563 PMFGKT

-584 AVVDYDADSRL
+584 AVVDYDANKEFISIYNL
-595 IVIHNLQ
+595 I

-631 NVKCSYGIENE
+631 DVKCTYDYGKT

-654 LFTASYKTPLALWQ
+654 LFTASYKTPLGLWQ

-678 ERNPEPYQL
+678 GRNPEPYQL
-687 ADGTPSWS
+687 ADGSRSWS
-695 SRFHSFEQ
+695 PRFHSFEQ
-703 VSAQITRWFRH
+703 VSAQVTRWFRH

-727 RQKTPIYGAAQPWG
+727 MQKTPIYGASNPWG
-741 RDFEPTL
+741 SDFEPTL
-748 IWGPVEGRM
+748 VWGPVEGRM
-757 FYAGVRVKL
+757 FYAGVRVHF

>member
-1 MYSRYLLFSTLLVMA
+1 MYSRYLLLSALLVA
-16 AEAYARNDNNMI
+16 GAEAYAKNENI
-28 GINAQ
+28 SISS
-33 LQDKTAEGSIS
+33 AESISSVKSIS
-44 SADSISLADSIF
+44 SADSISSSDSIF

-61 KEVKVVARK
+61 KEVKIVARK

-85 NKDEFFKAACCNLGE
+85 NKDELFKAVCCNLGE

-146 IPYALGYVPGTWM
+146 IPYALGYVPGPWM

-208 ANADANVHLSD
+208 ANADANVHLSE
-219 KWATEFL
+219 KWATEIL
-226 LHHENIIKNH
+226 LHHENILKNH
-236 DDNDDGFYD
+236 DDNGDGFFD
-245 MPGREQYHLQNRWV
+245 MPGREQYNVQNRWV
-259 YKGDKYIFHGGVG
+259 YKGEKYIFHGGLG
-272 ALKEIRTSGQA
+272 ALKEIRTSGQDDD
-283 EEHLNA
+283 HLN
-289 HTLSSDS
+289 S
-296 HKMVSDSDAS
+296 HAS
-306 SSDSQAMAS
+306 AS
-315 DLSSDS
+315 SSDS
-321 QNLFRIR
+321 QNLFRIK
-328 LHTNRYAGYMKHA
+328 LHTNRYEGYMKHA

-361 QLDAQYGNRFYNL
+361 QLDAQYGNKFYYL
-374 NEKNLYGSLVFE
+374 NEKNLYGSLMFE

-396 LGLSMNH
+396 VGLSVNH

-411 VNVYPSTSLN
+411 VNVIPYASIDGNHP
-421 SSSGQSSSYIL
+421 YIL

-450 YTYTLGT
+450 YTYTLGS

-463 GVRFDHS
+463 GVRLDHS

-478 PRFHVK
+478 PRFHLK
-484 YSPVEAVSIRLSAG
+484 YSPVDAVSIRLSAG

-519 LQIAGRDL
+519 LQ
-527 QTSAP
+527 
-532 GSQTSAGSLL
+532 L
-542 SSNGLKQ
+542 SGDGLKQ

-569 LKLNAEYYYTDFRNQ
+569 LKLNAEYYYTDFKNQ
-584 AVVDYDADSRL
+584 TVVDYDYHSGYIL
-595 IVIHNLQ
+595 IDNLQ

-617 LLKGLEITAAYRLN
+617 LLKGLEVTAAYRLN
-631 NVKCSYGIENE
+631 DVKCSYGIKNE

-678 ERNPEPYQL
+678 GRNPEPYQL
-687 ADGTPSWS
+687 ADGTPLWS

-727 RQKTPIYGAAQPWG
+727 KQKTPIYGAAQPWG
-741 RDFEPTL
+741 KDFEPTL

-757 FYAGVRVKL
+757 FYAGVRVKI

>member
-1 MYSRYLLFSTLLVMA
+1 MYSIYILLSALLVIG
-16 AEAYARNDNNMI
+16 AETYAKNNKTEVASLLSYNDSE
-28 GINAQ
+28 GNAP
-33 LQDKTAEGSIS
+33 
-44 SADSISLADSIF
+44 ADSSYQDSIF
-56 KDEEL
+56 KDQTL
-61 KEVKVVARK
+61 QEVKAVARK
-70 AGTSRLAGAVNGIAV
+70 PGTSRLAGAVNGIAM
-85 NKDEFFKAACCNLGE
+85 NKDELFKAACCNLGE

-146 IPYALGYVPGTWM
+146 IPYALGYVPGPWM

-219 KWATEFL
+219 RWATEIL

-236 DDNDDGFYD
+236 DDNGDGFYD
-245 MPGREQYHLQNRWV
+245 MPGREQYNVQNRWV
-259 YKGDKYIFHGGVG
+259 YKGKSYIFHGGLG
-272 ALKEIRTSGQA
+272 ALKEIRTSGQD
-283 EEHLNA
+283 EEHV
-289 HTLSSDS
+289 HSD
-296 HKMVSDSDAS
+296 DIY
-306 SSDSQAMAS
+306 
-315 DLSSDS
+315 
-321 QNLFRIR
+321 RIK
-328 LHTNRYAGYMKHA
+328 LHTNRYEGYMKHA
-341 FILNRE
+341 FILNHE
-347 HGTNIALMSSASMH
+347 HGTNIAFMSSASMH
-361 QLDAQYGNRFYNL
+361 QLNARYGNKLYDL
-374 NEKNLYGSLVFE
+374 NEKNLYGSLMFE
-386 TNFTQQHNLS
+386 TNFSTQHNLS
-396 LGLSMNH
+396 LGLSFNH
-403 DYLGQRTN
+403 DYLGQNEGRN
-411 VNVYPSTSLN
+411 K
-421 SSSGQSSSYIL
+421 GQ
-432 PEMQRLNE
+432 NE

-470 SIYGNFFT
+470 SLYGNFFT

-484 YSPVEAVSIRLSAG
+484 YSPVDAISIRLSAG

-504 FGLAEYN
+504 FGMAEYN
-511 YLLASGRE
+511 YLLASGRN
-519 LQIAGRDL
+519 LNI
-527 QTSAP
+527 SK
-532 GSQTSAGSLL
+532 S
-542 SSNGLKQ
+542 LKQ
-549 EEAWNYGVSTAFYI
+549 EEAWNYGLSTAFYI
-563 PLFSKT
+563 PMFGRT

-584 AVVDYDADSRL
+584 AVVDYDANKEFISIYNL
-595 IVIHNLQ
+595 I

-631 NVKCSYGIENE
+631 DVKCTYDYGKT

-654 LFTASYKTPLALWQ
+654 LFTASYKTPLGLWQ

-678 ERNPEPYQL
+678 GRNPEPYQL
-687 ADGTPSWS
+687 ADGSRSWS
-695 SRFHSFEQ
+695 PRFHSFEQ

-727 RQKTPIYGAAQPWG
+727 KQKTPIYGTSNPWG
-741 RDFEPTL
+741 SDFEPTL
-748 IWGPVEGRM
+748 VWGPVEGRM
-757 FYAGVRVKL
+757 FYAGVRVHF

>member
-1 MYSRYLLFSTLLVMA
+1 MYSRYILLSALLVIG
-16 AEAYARNDNNMI
+16 AETYAKNNQTEVASLLSYNDSE
-28 GINAQ
+28 GNAP
-33 LQDKTAEGSIS
+33 
-44 SADSISLADSIF
+44 ADSSYQDSIF
-56 KDEEL
+56 KDQTL
-61 KEVKVVARK
+61 QEVKAVARK
-70 AGTSRLAGAVNGIAV
+70 PGTSRLAGAVNGIAM
-85 NKDEFFKAACCNLGE
+85 NKDELFKAACCNLGE

-146 IPYALGYVPGTWM
+146 IPYALGYVPGPWM

-219 KWATEFL
+219 RWATEIL

-236 DDNDDGFYD
+236 DDNGDGFYD
-245 MPGREQYHLQNRWV
+245 MPGREQYNVQNRWV
-259 YKGDKYIFHGGVG
+259 YKGKSYIFHGGLG
-272 ALKEIRTSGQA
+272 ALKEIRSSGQDG
-283 EEHLNA
+283 EHV
-289 HTLSSDS
+289 HSD
-296 HKMVSDSDAS
+296 DIY
-306 SSDSQAMAS
+306 
-315 DLSSDS
+315 
-321 QNLFRIR
+321 RIK
-328 LHTNRYAGYMKHA
+328 LHTNRYEGYMKHA
-341 FILNRE
+341 FILDHE
-347 HGTNIALMSSASMH
+347 HGTNIAFMSSASMH
-361 QLDAQYGNRFYNL
+361 QLDARYGNKLYDL
-374 NEKNLYGSLVFE
+374 NEKNLYGSLMFE
-386 TNFTQQHNLS
+386 TNFSTQHNLS
-396 LGLSMNH
+396 LGLSFNH
-403 DYLGQRTN
+403 DYLGQN
-411 VNVYPSTSLN
+411 M
-421 SSSGQSSSYIL
+421 GK
-432 PEMQRLNE
+432 NE
-440 KETTPGAYAQ
+440 KETTSGAYAQ

-470 SIYGNFFT
+470 SLYGNFFT

-484 YSPVEAVSIRLSAG
+484 YSPVDAISIRLSAG

-504 FGLAEYN
+504 FGMAEYN
-511 YLLASGRE
+511 YLLASGRN
-519 LQIAGRDL
+519 LNI
-527 QTSAP
+527 SK
-532 GSQTSAGSLL
+532 S
-542 SSNGLKQ
+542 LKQ
-549 EEAWNYGVSTAFYI
+549 EEAWNYGLSTAFYI
-563 PLFSKT
+563 PMFGKT

-584 AVVDYDADSRL
+584 AVVDYDANKEFISIYNL
-595 IVIHNLQ
+595 I

-631 NVKCSYGIENE
+631 DVKCTYDYGKT

-654 LFTASYKTPLALWQ
+654 LFTASYKTPLGLWQ

-678 ERNPEPYQL
+678 GRNPEPYQL
-687 ADGTPSWS
+687 ADGSRSWS
-695 SRFHSFEQ
+695 PRFHSFEQ

-727 RQKTPIYGAAQPWG
+727 MQETPIYGASNPWG
-741 RDFEPTL
+741 SDFEPTL
-748 IWGPVEGRM
+748 VWGPVEGRM
-757 FYAGVRVKL
+757 FYAGVRVHF

>member
-1 MYSRYLLFSTLLVMA
+1 MYSRYLLPSTLLVVG
-16 AEAYARNDNNMI
+16 AEAYAYDNNEKV
-28 GINAQ
+28 GINARP
-33 LQDKTAEGSIS
+33 QDKASK
-44 SADSISLADSIF
+44 DSVFSTDSVL
-56 KDEEL
+56 KNKVL
-61 KEVKVVARK
+61 KEVDIVARK
-70 AGTSRLAGAVNGIAV
+70 AGTSRLAGAVNGISV
-85 NKDEFFKAACCNLGE
+85 NKDELFKAACCNLGE

-146 IPYALGYVPGTWM
+146 IPYALGYVPGPWM

-219 KWATEFL
+219 KWATEVL
-226 LHHENIIKNH
+226 LHHENILKNH
-236 DDNDDGFYD
+236 DDNGDGFYD
-245 MPGREQYHLQNRWV
+245 MPGREQYNLQNRWV
-259 YKGDKYIFHGGVG
+259 YKGDKYIFHGGLGV
-272 ALKEIRTSGQA
+272 LKEIRTSGQDKELLDPA
-283 EEHLNA
+283 A
-289 HTLSSDS
+289 S
-296 HKMVSDSDAS
+296 AS
-306 SSDSQAMAS
+306 SPDS
-315 DLSSDS
+315 L
-321 QNLFRIR
+321 NLYRIK
-328 LHTNRYAGYMKHA
+328 LHTNRYEGYMKHA
-341 FILNRE
+341 FILDRE
-347 HGTNIALMSSASMH
+347 HGTNIALMSSASLH
-361 QLDAQYGNRFYNL
+361 QLDAQYGNKSYDL
-374 NEKNLYGSLVFE
+374 NEKNLYGLLMFE
-386 TNFTQQHNLS
+386 TNFTRQHNLS
-396 LGLSMNH
+396 LGLSVNH

-411 VNVYPSTSLN
+411 VDV
-421 SSSGQSSSYIL
+421 

-463 GVRFDHS
+463 GARFDHS
-470 SIYGNFFT
+470 SIYGSFFT
-478 PRFHVK
+478 PRFHMK
-484 YSPVEAVSIRLSAG
+484 YSPVDAVGIRLSAG

-504 FGLAEYN
+504 FAMAEYN

-519 LQIAGRDL
+519 FQIAGE
-527 QTSAP
+527 
-532 GSQTSAGSLL
+532 
-542 SSNGLKQ
+542 GLEQ

-563 PLFSKT
+563 PLFNKT
-569 LKLNAEYYYTDFRNQ
+569 LKLNAEYYYTDFKNQ
-584 AVVDYDADSRL
+584 AVVDYDYDSRL
-595 IVIHNLQ
+595 ILIDNLQ

-631 NVKCSYGIENE
+631 DVKCTYGIEKE

-647 LTSKYKA
+647 LTGKYKA

-678 ERNPEPYQL
+678 GRNPDPYLL
-687 ADGTPSWS
+687 ADGTPSWLPG
-695 SRFHSFEQ
+695 FHSFEQ

-727 RQKTPIYGAAQPWG
+727 KQKTPIYDAAHPWG

-748 IWGPVEGRM
+748 VWGPVEGRM

>member
-1 MYSRYLLFSTLLVMA
+1 MAKIMYSKYLMFSALLFA
-16 AEAYARNDNNMI
+16 GAEVYGYGNNEKV
-28 GINAQ
+28 GIDAL
-33 LQDKTAEGSIS
+33 LQDKVPGDSVS
-44 SADSISLADSIF
+44 SADSIF

-61 KEVKVVARK
+61 KEVEIVARK
-70 AGTSRLAGAVNGIAV
+70 AGTSRLAGAMNGIAV
-85 NKDEFFKAACCNLGE
+85 NKEELFKAACCNLGE

-137 NLPNFRGAA
+137 NLPNYRGAA
-146 IPYALGYVPGTWM
+146 IPYALGYVPGPWM

-193 QVEVNLFGDTKSRIE
+193 QVEVNLFGDTKSRVE

-219 KWATEFL
+219 KWATEIL
-226 LHHENIIKNH
+226 LHHENILKNH
-236 DDNDDGFYD
+236 DDNGDGFFD
-245 MPGREQYHLQNRWV
+245 MPGREQYNLQNRWV
-259 YKGDKYIFHGGVG
+259 YKGEKYIFHGGVG
-272 ALKEIRTSGQA
+272 ALKEIRTSGQD
-283 EEHLNA
+283 EEHLN
-289 HTLSSDS
+289 S
-296 HKMVSDSDAS
+296 HVSDS
-306 SSDSQAMAS
+306 SSDSQG
-315 DLSSDS
+315 
-321 QNLFRIR
+321 LFRIK
-328 LHTNRYAGYMKHA
+328 LHTNRYEGYMKHA

-361 QLDAQYGNRFYNL
+361 QLDAQYGNKLYDL
-374 NEKNLYGSLVFE
+374 NEKNLYGSLMFE

-396 LGLSMNH
+396 VGLSVNH

-411 VNVYPSTSLN
+411 VNVTPYAPTGGN
-421 SSSGQSSSYIL
+421 HPYIRS
-432 PEMQRLNE
+432 EMQRLNE

-463 GVRFDHS
+463 GARFDHS

-484 YSPVEAVSIRLSAG
+484 YSPVDAISIRLSAG

-519 LQIAGRDL
+519 LQIAGD
-527 QTSAP
+527 
-532 GSQTSAGSLL
+532 
-542 SSNGLKQ
+542 GLRQ

-569 LKLNAEYYYTDFRNQ
+569 LKLNAEYYYTDFKNQ
-584 AVVDYDADSRL
+584 AVVDYDCNSGYIL
-595 IVIHNLQ
+595 IGNLQ

-631 NVKCSYGIENE
+631 DVKCSYGIENE

-654 LFTASYKTPLALWQ
+654 LFTASYKTSLALWQ

-678 ERNPEPYQL
+678 GRNPEPYRL
-687 ADGTPSWS
+687 ADGSQSWS
-695 SRFHSFEQ
+695 PRFHSFEQ

-727 RQKTPIYGAAQPWG
+727 KQKTPIYGAAHPWG
-741 RDFEPTL
+741 RVFEPTL
-748 IWGPVEGRM
+748 VWGPVEGRM
-757 FYAGVRVKL
+757 FYAGVRVKI

>member
-1 MYSRYLLFSTLLVMA
+1 MYSRYILLSALLVIG
-16 AEAYARNDNNMI
+16 AETYAKNNKTEVASLLSYNDSE
-28 GINAQ
+28 GNAP
-33 LQDKTAEGSIS
+33 
-44 SADSISLADSIF
+44 ADSSYQDSIF
-56 KDEEL
+56 KDQTL
-61 KEVKVVARK
+61 QEVKAVARK
-70 AGTSRLAGAVNGIAV
+70 PGTSRLAGAVNGIAM
-85 NKDEFFKAACCNLGE
+85 NKDELFKAACCNLGE

-146 IPYALGYVPGTWM
+146 IPYALGYVPGPWM
-159 KGIQVSKGS
+159 KGIQVSKGC

-219 KWATEFL
+219 RWATEIL

-236 DDNDDGFYD
+236 DDNGDGFYD
-245 MPGREQYHLQNRWV
+245 MPGREQYNVQNRWV
-259 YKGDKYIFHGGVG
+259 YKGKSYIFHGGLG
-272 ALKEIRTSGQA
+272 ALKEIRTSGQD
-283 EEHLNA
+283 EEHV
-289 HTLSSDS
+289 HSD
-296 HKMVSDSDAS
+296 DIY
-306 SSDSQAMAS
+306 
-315 DLSSDS
+315 
-321 QNLFRIR
+321 RIK
-328 LHTNRYAGYMKHA
+328 LHTNRYEGYMKHA
-341 FILNRE
+341 FILNHE
-347 HGTNIALMSSASMH
+347 HGTNIAFMSSASMH
-361 QLDAQYGNRFYNL
+361 QLNARYGNKLYDL
-374 NEKNLYGSLVFE
+374 NEKNLYGSLMFE
-386 TNFTQQHNLS
+386 TNFSTQHNLS
-396 LGLSMNH
+396 LGLSFNH
-403 DYLGQRTN
+403 DYLGQN
-411 VNVYPSTSLN
+411 E
-421 SSSGQSSSYIL
+421 GQNKG
-432 PEMQRLNE
+432 QNE

-470 SIYGNFFT
+470 SLYGNFFT

-484 YSPVEAVSIRLSAG
+484 YSPVDAISIRLSAG

-504 FGLAEYN
+504 FGMAEYN
-511 YLLASGRE
+511 YLLASGRN
-519 LQIAGRDL
+519 LNI
-527 QTSAP
+527 SK
-532 GSQTSAGSLL
+532 S
-542 SSNGLKQ
+542 LKQ
-549 EEAWNYGVSTAFYI
+549 EEAWNYGLSTAFYI
-563 PLFSKT
+563 PMFGKT

-584 AVVDYDADSRL
+584 AVVDYDANKEFISIYNL
-595 IVIHNLQ
+595 I

-631 NVKCSYGIENE
+631 DVKCTYDYGKT

-654 LFTASYKTPLALWQ
+654 LFTASYKTPLGLWQ

-678 ERNPEPYQL
+678 GRNPEPYQL
-687 ADGTPSWS
+687 ADGSRSWS
-695 SRFHSFEQ
+695 PRFHSFEQ
-703 VSAQITRWFRH
+703 VSAQVTRWFRH

-727 RQKTPIYGAAQPWG
+727 KQKTPIYDASNPWG
-741 RDFEPTL
+741 SDFEPTL
-748 IWGPVEGRM
+748 VWGPVEGRI
-757 FYAGVRVKL
+757 FYAGVRVHF